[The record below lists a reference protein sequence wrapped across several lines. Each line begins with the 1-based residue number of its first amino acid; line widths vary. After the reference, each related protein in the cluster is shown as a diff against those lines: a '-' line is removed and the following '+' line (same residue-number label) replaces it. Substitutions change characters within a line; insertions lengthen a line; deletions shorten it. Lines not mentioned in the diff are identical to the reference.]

1 MTPAGLE
8 LPVAFK
14 IGAGIIEQN
23 KMEIALLEGLIE
35 QNKIT
40 QQTQSVGAMP

>member
-1 MTPAGLE
+1 LRLRAGGQNIARVE
-8 LPVAFK
+8 R
-14 IGAGIIEQN
+14 IIEQN

-35 QNKIT
+35 QNKIK